1 MIPDGNKYAEQFV
14 SLNSHFRRRLM
25 RTKNLWICQTV
36 SRWLLGSI
44 TISSSSN
51 LRQLQHWKL
60 WCQPFGRPRLQYLN
74 HLREARHLWQDFDRH
89 LSPDE
94 ILYLK
99 WHLWLQSTWME
110 YERFQDI
117 GNHQKTRWESKLNPF
132 ASRRSSGHL
141 MGLIPNLPVIHGNVS
156 IHRIKS
162 NERKLQNAYSCSPVY
177 GLYQNNINTC
187 CADIFCS
194 TVIIFNIQDGSPC
207 CRAGLAY

>member
-1 MIPDGNKYAEQFV
+1 MIPDGSQYAEQFV

-60 WCQPFGRPRLQYLN
+60 WMCQPFGRPRLQYLN
-74 HLREARHLWQDFDRH
+74 HLREARHLWQIFDRH

-117 GNHQKTRWESKLNPF
+117 GNHQKTRWESKLNQSWTPLHLVDLL
-132 ASRRSSGHL
+132 AIWWVLSQTCPSSMAMSQSIESRAMSESFR
-141 MGLIPNLPVIHGNVS
+141 MPTAAVQYTDY
-156 IHRIKS
+156 IK
-162 NERKLQNAYSCSPVY
+162 
-177 GLYQNNINTC
+177 
-187 CADIFCS
+187 
-194 TVIIFNIQDGSPC
+194 II
-207 CRAGLAY
+207 